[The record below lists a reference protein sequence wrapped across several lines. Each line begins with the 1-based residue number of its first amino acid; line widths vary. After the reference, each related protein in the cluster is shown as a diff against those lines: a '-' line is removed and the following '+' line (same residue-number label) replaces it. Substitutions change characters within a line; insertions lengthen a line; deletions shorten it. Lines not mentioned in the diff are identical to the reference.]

1 MKHYKTSGSSRSV
14 WGDMPRLLAIFC
26 LVCSWSAEATA
37 PRIAPG
43 LFGEEK
49 KADIVGYQFA
59 PLEASKSDG
68 ELPVGKLAVEI
79 VTEAFKAAGKTPLVD
94 VLPSKQLAKYAL
106 FNNDAVALM
115 GSPQDLAAK
124 ERNQYRVVTFY
135 LRDMVRG
142 EEPVALIFSKARGN
156 ELQPAFN
163 QGLQKIVNNGKYLE
177 ILEKYH
183 GKGQVPADY
192 ASRLKR
198 HNPGWK

>member
-1 MKHYKTSGSSRSV
+1 MKNDQTSVLSRSA
-14 WGDMPRLLAIFC
+14 WGGMPHLLAMLC
-26 LVCSWSAEATA
+26 LVCSWSAQATA
-37 PRIAPG
+37 PRIAPQ

-59 PLEASKSDG
+59 PSGAAAKSDG
-68 ELPVGKLAVEI
+68 ELAVAI
-79 VTEAFKAAGKTPLVD
+79 VTEAFKAADKTPLVD

-106 FNNDAVALM
+106 FNHDAVALM

-124 ERNQYRVVTFY
+124 EKNQYRMVTFY
-135 LRDMVRG
+135 LRAQGD
-142 EEPVALIFSKARGN
+142 EPVALIFSNARGN
-156 ELQPAFN
+156 ELQLAFN
-163 QGLQKIVNNGKYLE
+163 QGLQKIIHSGKYLE
-177 ILEKYH
+177 ILEKHY